1 MFISVIALS
10 RMMKKSVGKA
20 QQVQKSAPEYCE
32 VTIVYD
38 GKKVVEGDS
47 KKVVNGK
54 QQQSNE
60 NVSSIV
66 ESNRGKLKSAQ
77 QPPRTFLD
85 CICFSGKF
93 S

>member
-1 MFISVIALS
+1 
-10 RMMKKSVGKA
+10 MKKSVGKA
-20 QQVQKSAPEYCE
+20 QHVQKSAPEYCE

-38 GKKVVEGDS
+38 GKKVVDDDD
-47 KKVVNGK
+47 KKVVDGK
-54 QQQSNE
+54 QQQLNE

-66 ESNRGKLKSAQ
+66 ASDRRKLKSAQ